1 MKVKFYNTWTWWGVI
16 CLTPMVAIDFDDKA
30 IRMAFII
37 FQIEIIKNQN
47 K

>member
-1 MKVKFYNTWTWWGVI
+1 MKTKFYNTWKQWGVI
-16 CLTPMVAIDFDDKA
+16 CFTPMVSIDFDDKA

-37 FQIEIIKNQN
+37 FQIEIIKN